1 MCEDNAGGM
10 VHNWSIIRQF
20 ERHGLPRFGLDI
32 LGLHDL
38 RRLVRGALLVGEH
51 IAGWQGPDK
60 REVA

>member
-1 MCEDNAGGM
+1 M